1 MSGRIIISD
10 DFLDYYLT
18 VPTELENSLTYE
30 KLGKIFKGSHGGCD
44 VYLMKNGD
52 MKKFIKK
59 VSYDE
64 KICEQLKN
72 LLGEKNVEIW

>member
-1 MSGRIIISD
+1 MDGKNFADD

-18 VPTELENSLTYE
+18 VPDELENSSTYE
-30 KLGKIFKGSHGGCD
+30 KLEKIFKKSRGGCD
-44 VYLMKNGD
+44 VYLMKNCD